1 MPDSPFRNL
10 MPLLQL
16 KQQREQNEQ
25 ALSLHKLSN
34 EIATYK
40 SQMTALQGM
49 KEDRQK
55 TLDDL
60 QKERADRLGKLQA
73 LSVVFEKIKKDQDDN
88 SVGGDSFK
96 IGGITL
102 DRYSKEFNSI
112 EQQIESTKADMEK
125 MEVLTN
131 YFNKGQQTSLE
142 NYNTILGA
150 DKKLTDDDF
159 GTALKLYKENHPEEI
174 DEKTG
179 KLKEEQAVK
188 RGISQALIEREDQLS
203 NIDYKKAL
211 KGQANRVAR
220 GTKEADPLKVKRD
233 FFKDSL
239 DNNRAELGKLID
251 NKGMLLDKERVGDL
265 KEQQQYL
272 EYGYEKLSHGEDV
285 GTFEDYTMGNLADFL
300 EQTYDFQKKMY
311 GKATADMFMRSSF
324 SSELF
329 KLKQY
334 REKK

>member
-34 EIATYK
+34 EIETYK

-49 KEDRQK
+49 KEDRQTK
-55 TLDDL
+55 LDGL
-60 QKERADRLGKLQA
+60 QEERADRLEKLQVLGVA
-73 LSVVFEKIKKDQDDN
+73 FERIKKDKEIND
-88 SVGGDSFK
+88 VGGDSFK

-112 EQQIESTKADMEK
+112 EKEIESTKADMEK

-220 GTKEADPLKVKRD
+220 GTKEADPIKAKIS
-233 FFKDSL
+233 FFENEE
-239 DNNRAELGKLID
+239 DNTRLELGTVMDKKGVIQGE
-251 NKGMLLDKERVGDL
+251 NKSRFTELKAKQQWITEAKSNLLQGKD
-265 KEQQQYL
+265 YTT
-272 EYGYEKLSHGEDV
+272 
-285 GTFEDYTMGNLADFL
+285 TFEEFRLNNLYFDFINQFGE
-300 EQTYDFQKKMY
+300 EQAGEMIKKTKMFRNY
-311 GKATADMFMRSSF
+311 GK
-324 SSELF
+324 
-329 KLKQY
+329 
-334 REKK
+334 